1 MEPRRAIWRGHN
13 LRHVTQDHPERG
25 VTQRD
30 VEDVLADEDR
40 QEEADPSH
48 GTILAEGSN
57 RDGVTFVIAF
67 VELSDGAAF
76 PVHARRGKANR

>member
-1 MEPRRAIWRGHN
+1 MAPRRAIWREHN

-25 VTQRD
+25 VTQED
-30 VEDVLADEDR
+30 VEDVLADEDH

-48 GTILAEGSN
+48 GTTVAEGSN
-57 RDGVTFVIAF
+57 RDGVTFVVAF

-76 PVHARRGKANR
+76 PVHARRGRVKR